1 MYYKMG
7 LITTFSRSSGQCRF
21 FYKCFIYDVIHEYL
35 HLTRL
40 ASYPFVLAS
49 YRKNREVTLHFLYTV
64 TDEIQWNICV
74 LCAYIT
80 TIIPNLSGGA
90 READFPKGVN

>member
-1 MYYKMG
+1 MH
-7 LITTFSRSSGQCRF
+7 LN
-21 FYKCFIYDVIHEYL
+21 HEYL

-90 READFPKGVN
+90 READFPKGVNRFWLVAFWEEKAVIE